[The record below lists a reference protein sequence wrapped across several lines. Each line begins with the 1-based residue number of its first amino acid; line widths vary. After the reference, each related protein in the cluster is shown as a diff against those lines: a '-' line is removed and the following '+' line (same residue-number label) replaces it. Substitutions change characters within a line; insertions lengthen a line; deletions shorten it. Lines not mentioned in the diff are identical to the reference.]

1 MSDEITIW
9 EQPVSRRGFVAGA
22 TAAALAAA
30 GLGRLGAN
38 EAFAAAEAAGAEG
51 TLFYYNWAQYVNPK
65 TYAAFTKATG
75 IKVKK
80 GFYDSNETLHAKLKG
95 GARGYDLIVPT
106 GYMTKILAAEK
117 LLQPLDWSKLPTV
130 RKNVDPKFTR
140 TSDDPKNTYSVVK
153 DWGTTG
159 FMYRTDKIKE
169 RPTTWKEFVAL
180 AKKYSGKVTMVD
192 SSPEVVGSMA
202 VMLGYSYNTDNQK
215 ELDAVKKVLL
225 DLKPHILAL
234 HSSNYDTLIA
244 RGKAWL
250 GLGWNGDGLL
260 LASKVPAQYVVAK
273 EGGELWIDYYNIPV
287 GANNP
292 DAAHAWMDF
301 VYRPKIN
308 GLETSYSYYGSPLKR
323 SLLKGT
329 AAGPLLTDKVVFP
342 PTSIVKRLELNQV
355 TAKGT
360 RLRERIWTEF
370 KAS

>member
-1 MSDEITIW
+1 MSDEITMW

-30 GLGRLGAN
+30 GLSRFGGD
-38 EAFAAAEAAGAEG
+38 AFAASEAAAQAEG

-95 GARGYDLIVPT
+95 GARGYDLVCPT
-106 GYMTKILAAEK
+106 AYMTKILIAEK
-117 LLQPLDWSKLPTV
+117 RLQRLDFSKLP
-130 RKNVDPKFTR
+130 NVTRNADPKFRNTP
-140 TSDDPKNTYSVVK
+140 DDPNGLYTVAK

-180 AKKYSGKVTMVD
+180 TKKYSKTVMVD
-192 SSPEVVGSMA
+192 SSPEVVGSIA
-202 VMLGYSYNTDNQK
+202 TMLGYSYNTDDQK
-215 ELDAVKKVLL
+215 ELDEVRKVLL
-225 DLKPHILAL
+225 DLKPHIVAL
-234 HSSNYDTLIA
+234 HSFNYDTLIA
-244 RGKAWL
+244 KGKAWM
-250 GLGWNGDGLL
+250 GLGWNGDGLA
-260 LASKVPAQYVVAK
+260 LAAKVPAQYVVAK
-273 EGGELWIDYYNIPV
+273 EGGEIWIDNYNIPV
-287 GANNP
+287 GASNP
-292 DAAHAWMDF
+292 DAAHAWMNF
-301 VYRPKIN
+301 VYQPKIA
-308 GLETSYSYYGSPLKR
+308 GLETSYTYYGSPLKR

-329 AAGPLLTDKVVFP
+329 AAGKLLADKVVFP
-342 PTSIVKRLELNQV
+342 PTATVRKLEFNKV
-355 TAKGT
+355 SAKGT